1 MEYSFEPCLNNWDL
15 YKNGSFIYSFDDII
29 ITKEMNVQDVLDAVV
44 TGIDVMSN
52 NLDLPIDMDS
62 EEYPINDEDELCEP
76 WKQFEKGTNR
86 FDVWHWFEDTFHIPV
101 IELMTIENR

>member
-62 EEYPINDEDELCEP
+62 EEYEKIEDCM
-76 WKQFEKGTNR
+76 FSARCNYYNI
-86 FDVWHWFEDTFHIPV
+86 H
-101 IELMTIENR
+101 